1 MSVVGNEC
9 GALAVVPGA
18 VPRIMH
24 RGDALKSV
32 ANTLDVLDCFLDD
45 DELGVSEIAR
55 SLGVA
60 KSSAHRMLSTLA
72 TRGFVE
78 RNPDSGRYRLGLHL
92 YELGQL
98 SISRSRLRQAALPIM
113 EDLRQR
119 TGHTIHLGV
128 ADGPDVVHLE
138 RLQSREGL
146 NLLEAQPRRFPTHCS
161 ATGKVLA
168 AFDPAVAEAR
178 RRASFPPITANSV
191 RSLQEWEATLAKIRH
206 DGVAINRDEIA
217 TGAMSV
223 AAPIYD
229 GVGRARAALS
239 IVGRT
244 EIMESAQSQFTRLV
258 VEATRRLGRTVP
270 WGT

>member
-1 MSVVGNEC
+1 MSV
-9 GALAVVPGA
+9 ADRARPGPSVA
-18 VPRIMH
+18 PKH
-24 RGDALKSV
+24 RDDALKSV
-32 ANTLDVLDCFLDD
+32 ANPLDVLDCFMTD

-72 TRGFVE
+72 GRGFVE
-78 RNPDSGRYRLGLHL
+78 QNPDSGRYRLGLHL

-98 SISRSRLRQAALPIM
+98 SVSRSRLRQAALPIM

-119 TGHTIHLGV
+119 TGHTIHLGI
-128 ADGPDVVHLE
+128 ADGCDVVHLE

-146 NLLEAQPRRFPTHCS
+146 DIFDALPERRFPTHCS

-168 AFDPAVAEAR
+168 AFDPEVAEAR
-178 RRASFPPITANSV
+178 RRASFPPITPNSV
-191 RSLQEWEATLAKIRH
+191 RSVEEWDATLAKIRKA
-206 DGVAINRDEIA
+206 GVAINRDEVA
-217 TGAMSV
+217 NGAMSV

-229 GVGRARAALS
+229 GTGRARAALS

-244 EIMESAQSQFTRLV
+244 EVMDRCEQQFTRLV
-258 VEATRRLGRTVP
+258 VEAARRLGRLVP

>member
-1 MSVVGNEC
+1 MNV
-9 GALAVVPGA
+9 ADQARPGLHA
-18 VPRIMH
+18 VPRH
-24 RGDALKSV
+24 RDDALKSV
-32 ANTLDVLDCFLDD
+32 ANTLDVLDCFLSD

-72 TRGFVE
+72 SRGFVE
-78 RNPDSGRYRLGLHL
+78 QNPDTGRYRLGMHL

-98 SISRSRLRQAALPIM
+98 SVSRSRLRHSALPIM

-146 NLLEAQPRRFPTHCS
+146 DIFEALPTRRFPTHCS

-178 RRASFPPITANSV
+178 RRAGFPPITPNSV
-191 RSLQEWEATLAKIRH
+191 RSPEEWEATLAKVRRA
-206 DGVAINRDEIA
+206 GVAVNRDEVA

-229 GVGRARAALS
+229 STGRARAALS

-244 EIMESAQSQFTRLV
+244 EVMDRCEQQFTRLV
-258 VEATRRLGRTVP
+258 VEATRRLGRLVP

>member
-1 MSVVGNEC
+1 MNVAD
-9 GALAVVPGA
+9 GARPETRTVT
-18 VPRIMH
+18 RH
-24 RGDALKSV
+24 RDDALKSV
-32 ANTLDVLDCFLDD
+32 ANTLDVLECFLMD
-45 DELGVSEIAR
+45 DELGVSEVAR

-72 TRGFVE
+72 GRGFVE
-78 RNPDSGRYRLGLHL
+78 QNPDSGRYRLGLHL

-128 ADGPDVVHLE
+128 VDGADVVHLE

-146 NLLEAQPRRFPTHCS
+146 DIFDALPARRFPMHCS

-168 AFDPAVAEAR
+168 AFDPAVAETR
-178 RRASFPPITANSV
+178 RRASFPAMTPNSV
-191 RSLQEWEATLAKIRH
+191 SNAEEWEAALAKIRRA
-206 DGVAINRDEIA
+206 GVAINRDEIA

-229 GVGRARAALS
+229 STGRARAALS

-244 EIMESAQSQFTRLV
+244 EVMDRCEQQFTRLV
-258 VEATRRLGRTVP
+258 VEASRRLGRLVP
-270 WGT
+270 WGI

>member
-1 MSVVGNEC
+1 MSIANGEC
-9 GALAVVPGA
+9 AGPQPASAA
-18 VPRIMH
+18 RH
-24 RGDALKSV
+24 RDDALKSV
-32 ANTLDVLDCFLDD
+32 ANTLDVLDCFLSD

-60 KSSAHRMLSTLA
+60 KSSAHRMLSTLLG
-72 TRGFVE
+72 RGFVE
-78 RNPDSGRYRLGLHL
+78 RNPESGRYRLGLHL

-98 SISRSRLRQAALPIM
+98 SASRSRLRQAALPIM

-128 ADGPDVVHLE
+128 ADGSDVVHLE

-146 NLLEAQPRRFPTHCS
+146 DLLHALPRRFPTHCS

-168 AFDPAVAEAR
+168 AFDPTIAEAR
-178 RRASFPPITANSV
+178 RRATFPAITSNSV
-191 RSLQEWEATLAKIRH
+191 TNAAEWDAALAAIRRA
-206 DGVAINRDEIA
+206 GVAVNRDEVA
-217 TGAMSV
+217 PGAMSV

-229 GVGRARAALS
+229 GTGRARAALS

-244 EIMESAQSQFTRLV
+244 EVMDRCQQQFTRLII
-258 VEATRRLGRTVP
+258 EASQRIGRLVP
-270 WGT
+270 WGA

>member
-1 MSVVGNEC
+1 MS
-9 GALAVVPGA
+9 GAERARSGSAPVL
-18 VPRIMH
+18 PRH
-24 RGDALKSV
+24 RDDALKSV
-32 ANTLDVLDCFLDD
+32 ANTLDVLDCFLTD
-45 DELGVSEIAR
+45 DELGVSEVAR
-55 SLGVA
+55 ALGVA

-78 RNPDSGRYRLGLHL
+78 QNPETGRYRLGLHL

-98 SISRSRLRQAALPIM
+98 SVCRSRLRQAALPIM

-128 ADGPDVVHLE
+128 ADGADVVHLE

-146 NLLEAQPRRFPTHCS
+146 DIFDDLPARRFPTHCS

-178 RRASFPPITANSV
+178 RRAAFPAITSNSV
-191 RSLQEWEATLAKIRH
+191 RNAEEWEAALAKIRRV
-206 DGVAINRDEIA
+206 GVAVNRDEVA

-229 GVGRARAALS
+229 ANGRARAALS

-244 EIMESAQSQFTRLV
+244 EVMDRCEQQFTRLV
-258 VEATRRLGRTVP
+258 VEATRRLGRLVP

>member
-1 MSVVGNEC
+1 MSVTDRAHP
-9 GALAVVPGA
+9 ALPA
-18 VPRIMH
+18 VPRP
-24 RGDALKSV
+24 RDDALKSV
-32 ANTLDVLDCFLDD
+32 ANTLDMLDCFLIE
-45 DELGVSEIAR
+45 DELGVSEVAR

-60 KSSAHRMLSTLA
+60 KSSAHRMLSTLVS
-72 TRGFVE
+72 RGFVE
-78 RNPDSGRYRLGLHL
+78 QNPGTGRYRLGLHL

-98 SISRSRLRQAALPIM
+98 SVSRSRLRHAALPIM

-128 ADGPDVVHLE
+128 ADGSDVVHLE

-146 NLLEAQPRRFPTHCS
+146 DIFDALPARRFPTHCS

-178 RRASFPPITANSV
+178 RRANFPPITASSV
-191 RSLQEWEATLAKIRH
+191 KNAQEWEATLAKIRRA
-206 DGVAINRDEIA
+206 GVAVNRDEVA

-229 GVGRARAALS
+229 GTGRARAALS

-244 EIMESAQSQFTRLV
+244 EVMDRCEQQFTRLI
-258 VEATRRLGRTVP
+258 VEAARRLGRLVP